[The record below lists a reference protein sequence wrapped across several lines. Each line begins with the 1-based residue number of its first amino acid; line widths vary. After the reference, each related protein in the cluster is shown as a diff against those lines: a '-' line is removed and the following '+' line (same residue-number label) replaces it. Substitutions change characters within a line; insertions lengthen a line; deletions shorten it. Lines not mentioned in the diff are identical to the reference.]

1 MTYPASYGLN
11 QQIRRVLYA
20 LKRQYGGSIVV
31 YQNGVVTA
39 DAKTGEVARTK
50 TATRIQRAVILPV
63 KISAEVKH
71 TVAMISANKQM
82 LTGAGG
88 GFESG
93 QRLFI
98 IERRDCPNLVLHK
111 TDWVATT
118 AASTPLRTTK
128 STSSMRR
135 TSSPARN
142 WWASPSAWPGR
153 LSISRPA
160 TRWPWTLRPERG
172 AKPCRPIPIG
182 HAGCS
187 HP

>member
-50 TATRIQRAVILPV
+50 TATQIQRAVVLPV

-98 IERRDCPNLVLHK
+98 VERRDCPNLVLHK
-111 TDWVATT
+111 TDWVAY
-118 AASTPLRTTK
+118 
-128 STSSMRR
+128 
-135 TSSPARN
+135 N
-142 WWASPSAWPGR
+142 GR
-153 LSISRPA
+153 KYAIENYEEYEFDVAYIITGKELVGESIGVAGSIVDLSVGDALALDSQ
-160 TRWPWTLRPERG
+160 
-172 AKPCRPIPIG
+172 
-182 HAGCS
+182 AGGGS
-187 HP
+187 

>member
-71 TVAMISANKQM
+71 TVALISANKQM

-98 IERRDCPNLVLHK
+98 IERRDCPSLVLHK
-111 TDWVATT
+111 TDWVAYNGRKYAIENYEEYEFD
-118 AASTPLRTTK
+118 AAYLITGKELVGESLGVAG
-128 STSSMRR
+128 SIVDL
-135 TSSPARN
+135 
-142 WWASPSAWPGR
+142 SAADA
-153 LSISRPA
+153 LALDSR
-160 TRWPWTLRPERG
+160 
-172 AKPCRPIPIG
+172 
-182 HAGCS
+182 AGGES
-187 HP
+187 

>member
-11 QQIRRVLYA
+11 QQIHRVLYA

-31 YQNGVVTA
+31 YQNGVVTT

-63 KISAEVKH
+63 KVSAEVKH
-71 TVAMISANKQM
+71 TVALISANKQM

-98 IERRDCPNLVLHK
+98 IERRDCPSLVLHK
-111 TDWVATT
+111 TDWVAYNGRKYAIENYEEYEFD
-118 AASTPLRTTK
+118 AAYIITGKEMLGESAGVPGSVADLVTGST
-128 STSSMRR
+128 MVMD
-135 TSSPARN
+135 
-142 WWASPSAWPGR
+142 
-153 LSISRPA
+153 SRA
-160 TRWPWTLRPERG
+160 GEER
-172 AKPCRPIPIG
+172 
-182 HAGCS
+182 
-187 HP
+187 